1 MSTSINKSF
10 KIGYLNLRAQTGF
23 GTTKQAQVEHFVK
36 QHMFDILHLQEAQIL
51 EDTFEN
57 CNYITSIITNNAHN
71 PYGTASLVANSLEP
85 INKKLETQGR
95 VIVFDIGVSP

>member
-23 GTTKQAQVEHFVK
+23 DITKQAQVEHFVK

-51 EDTFEN
+51 EDSFDS
-57 CNYITSIITNNAHN
+57 CIILPVITQFYPTMHAIH
-71 PYGTASLVANSLEP
+71 TAPPVWL
-85 INKKLETQGR
+85 R
-95 VIVFDIGVSP
+95 